1 MSKVR
6 RAYQYSSIGL
16 MLLFAQ
22 LLFAAPAQTQTSD
35 VLNITERGHGRV
47 TSRGEDQEI
56 SSVRVVLRDD
66 GKMFITVC
74 ADLQLQAEGTWSPS
88 TSSPDEVLL
97 KITGGVLDGDMAGS
111 GKLLLTNERT
121 SFKNLTL
128 NATLRGGL
136 NVSVTFVADDS
147 QVYEDKAS
155 PLP

>member
-74 ADLQLQAEGTWSPS
+74 ADLQLQAEGTWLAS
-88 TSSPDEVLL
+88 TSSPGEVLL
-97 KITGGVLDGDMAGS
+97 KITGGVLDGDMTGS
-111 GKLLLTNERT
+111 GKLLLTNDGT

-128 NATLRGGL
+128 RATLRGGP
-136 NVSVTFVADDS
+136 NVTLTFVADDS
-147 QVYEDKAS
+147 S
-155 PLP
+155 SL